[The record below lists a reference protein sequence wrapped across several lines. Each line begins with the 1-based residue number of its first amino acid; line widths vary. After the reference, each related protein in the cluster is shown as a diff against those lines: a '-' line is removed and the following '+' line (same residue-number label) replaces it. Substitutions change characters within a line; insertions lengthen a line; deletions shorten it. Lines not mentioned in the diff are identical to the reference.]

1 MSLSIRFEP
10 LGQDPGGA
18 LGYVVTDTDR
28 PAHTLVVYRD
38 THPATCAALGELDA
52 RLSSVTPG
60 REAAL
65 LAVVARAWATRDA
78 ARSPLWAGCDPVAT
92 R

>member
-10 LGQDPGGA
+10 LGHT
-18 LGYVVTDTDR
+18 GYVVTDCDR
-28 PAHTLVVYRD
+28 PARTLVVYRD

-52 RLSSVTPG
+52 HLSSVTPG

-78 ARSPLWAGCDPVAT
+78 ARPPLWAGCDPVAA